1 MIPQISSPRP
11 STRRLTLACACAF
24 GCLAHGESPSTPAAP
39 TASTTKPT
47 TVTPVVV
54 TATREAREISQQP
67 NSVVVIDDARIR
79 ETQARTLPEAL
90 EETPGI
96 LVQKT
101 GPAQGSPYVRGF
113 TGYRNLAMI
122 DGVRLNNSVFRDGP
136 NQYWGTIDTC
146 GLSGIELVKGQGSVL
161 YGSDAIGGTL
171 NALTV
176 RPTYVGENSKI
187 ANHVG
192 GRMATR
198 WSSAENSLIARA
210 ETTASSAGK
219 YGVVV
224 GGTLKSF
231 GDMEAAGLG
240 KLPNTGYDEWA
251 ADAKFELM
259 LSPVSRLT
267 VFYQQLQQDDAPRTH
282 ATTDAVSWKGTEV
295 GTDRKRDFDQDRLLT
310 YAQIEGTTDG
320 WVDSYVFNLNFQR
333 QSEEEDR
340 IRGDGRRNLA
350 GFDVDTYGAF
360 FQLGSKSSIGYL
372 TYGASYYTDRVDSSR
387 LDYNAD
393 GSFKEAKIQGP
404 VGDDARY
411 DLGGIFLQ
419 DRIDATDRIQVWLGG
434 RLNYASADIGRMED
448 PESGKAVSSE
458 DDWTNLAG
466 SLRVLVD
473 LDEARKWSMFG
484 GVSTGFRAPNLSD
497 LSRLDLARSN
507 EIETPAPGLDAEEYL
522 LYEIGLRH
530 QSETVEASLAY
541 YFTHMNGQVV
551 GVRTGRMLDGL
562 NEITKVN
569 AADGFVQGIEAD
581 ARWEFSPG
589 WKIFGWVAWQDGQT
603 EAPEMLGGPTLTQP
617 LSRLMPL
624 SAELGLRREW
634 QDGKWW
640 AEILAR
646 GATDADRLTTRDQAD
661 TQRIPPGGTPGY
673 ITATLRGGVEVLDG
687 LHIVA
692 ALENFTDEDYRVHGS
707 GLNGPGRG
715 ISLSAEWKF

>member
-1 MIPQISSPRP
+1 MLPRLR
-11 STRRLTLACACAF
+11 STRQLSRRLTIACACAS
-24 GCLAHGESPSTPAAP
+24 GAIASAAPAASP
-39 TASTTKPT
+39 VEPVEPPAPA
-47 TVTPVVV
+47 TVAPVVV
-54 TATREAREISQQP
+54 TATREAREIGNQP
-67 NSVVVIDDARIR
+67 NSVAAIDDARLF

-136 NQYWGTIDTC
+136 NQYWGTIDTY

-171 NALTV
+171 NALTI
-176 RPTYVGENSKI
+176 RPVYVDDNSKTSDH
-187 ANHVG
+187 AG
-192 GRMATR
+192 GRLATR

-210 ETTASSAGK
+210 EATASSAGK
-219 YGVVV
+219 SGVVV
-224 GGTLKSF
+224 GGTYKSF

-251 ADAKFELM
+251 ADAKLEMM
-259 LSPVSRLT
+259 LSPTARLT
-267 VFYQQLQQDDAPRTH
+267 FFFQQVQQDEAPRTH
-282 ATTDAVSWKGTEV
+282 ATIDAVSWKGTEI
-295 GTDRKRDFDQDRLLT
+295 GTDRKRDFDQNRVLT
-310 YAQIEGTTDG
+310 YAQVDGTTDG
-320 WVDSYVFNLNFQR
+320 PVDSYVFNLNYQR
-333 QSEEEDR
+333 QAEDEDR
-340 IRGDGRRNLA
+340 IRGDGRRNLS

-372 TYGASYYTDRVDSSR
+372 TYGASFYTDRVDSSR

-393 GSFKEAKIQGP
+393 GSFKAAQIQGP
-404 VGDDARY
+404 VGDDASY
-411 DLGGIFLQ
+411 DLAGIFLQ
-419 DRIDATDRIQVWLGG
+419 DRIDATERVQIWLGG
-434 RLNYASADIGRMED
+434 RLNHAGADIGRMDD
-448 PESGKAVSSE
+448 PASGKATSFE
-458 DDWTNLAG
+458 DAWTNLAG
-466 SLRVLVD
+466 SFRVLVD
-473 LDEARKWSMFG
+473 LDEAREWSLFG

-507 EIETPAPGLDAEEYL
+507 EIETPSPGLDPEEFM

-530 QSETVEASLAY
+530 LGATVEASLTY
-541 YFTHMNGQVV
+541 YFTHMDGQIV
-551 GVRTGRMLDGL
+551 GARTGRVIDGL

-569 AADGFVQGIEAD
+569 AADGFVQGIEAEG
-581 ARWEFSPG
+581 RWEFVPG

-603 EAPEMLGGPTLTQP
+603 DAPEEIGGESLIQP

-624 SAELGLRREW
+624 SGELGLRHEW

-646 GATDADRLTTRDQAD
+646 GATDADRLTARDIAD

-673 ITATLRGGVEVLDG
+673 IIGTMRGGVKLTDG
-687 LHIVA
+687 LALVA
-692 ALENFTDEDYRVHGS
+692 AFENFTGEDYRVHGS
-707 GLNGPGRG
+707 GINGADRG
-715 ISLSAEWKF
+715 LTLSAEWTF